1 METKERYLQFPLF
14 LIREMLVNKEDTIN
28 KILMYG
34 IYKYSTKFSYS
45 VEDASKNLMYY
56 YYRKKRELTGFLSKE
71 IERFINSDLL
81 VLDEDYNGFQGT
93 EFEPVFE
100 LEQLETIFETETEF
114 LNRVI
119 EFYQMQL
126 SYNSLGI
133 SGNIEQSL
141 KIGKEIEKQI
151 QAGEPQPMISK
162 SLLFDFRDKEKSEFD
177 LIQLVAYIAIKSIL
191 GKKQYAKTNKNHIV
205 SRMFGYP
212 SIKHLPDKQK
222 PGLKE
227 LIEKYSCRYH
237 IDKVLLNLEL
247 NWKII
252 TYSNN
257 IRGMYVAMENKI
269 SIDALA
275 LIAETKKQ
283 TAKVEALKQQKK
295 EATQKALMQLK
306 INNSL
311 NKDKL

>member
-14 LIREMLVNKEDTIN
+14 LIREILVNKEDTIN
-28 KILMYG
+28 KILLYG

-56 YYRKKRELTGFLSKE
+56 YYRKKRELTDFLSKE

-81 VLDEDYNGFQGT
+81 VLDEDYNGFQGD

-100 LEQLETIFETETEF
+100 LEQLVTIYETDNEF

-119 EFYQMQL
+119 EFYQMHL

-141 KIGKEIEKQI
+141 KIGKEIETQI
-151 QAGEPQPMISK
+151 QTGEPQPMISK

-177 LIQLVAYIAIKSIL
+177 LIQLVAYVGIKSIL
-191 GKKQYAKTNKNHIV
+191 GKKQYIKTNKMHIL
-205 SRMFGYP
+205 SRMFGYA
-212 SIKHLPDKQK
+212 SIEHLKNKRQPVIND
-222 PGLKE
+222 

-257 IRGMYVAMENKI
+257 MRGMYVAMENKI
-269 SIDALA
+269 SIDELA
-275 LIAETKKQ
+275 LIAEAKKQ
-283 TAKVEALKQQKK
+283 KTKVDALKQQKK

-311 NKDKL
+311 NKGK